1 MELRTE
7 YTIRTDN
14 TICVK
19 HYHGNRDDDTFTMTE
34 TIIFADGGKILSVID
49 NVTTKLE
56 MIVTLYGRDM
66 KPFKVHLKKIVIDT
80 SLNIAN
86 QTENFYEFNVYYNY
100 GGIVTTEDTFVSNG
114 PLMKRM
120 YEPVIDSMPIL
131 YVDGLFMDAEMV
143 NETLN

>member
-7 YTIRTDN
+7 YAVRPDN

-34 TIIFADGGKILSVID
+34 TIIFADGGKVLSVID
-49 NVTTKLE
+49 NLTTKLE
-56 MIVTLYGRDM
+56 MVVTLYGRDM
-66 KPFKVHLKKIVIDT
+66 KPYKVHLKKIVIDIDT
-80 SLNIAN
+80 GI
-86 QTENFYEFNVYYNY
+86 QTEIFYEFNVYYNY

-114 PLMKRM
+114 PLMRRT

-131 YVDGLFMDAEMV
+131 YIDGVFMDAILV
-143 NETLN
+143 NETPI

>member
-7 YTIRTDN
+7 YAIRTDN

-34 TIIFADGGKILSVID
+34 TIIYANGGKVLSVID

-56 MIVTLYGRDM
+56 MIVTRYGRNM
-66 KPFKVHLKKIVIDT
+66 KPMKVHLKKNLID
-80 SLNIAN
+80 SVN

-114 PLMKRM
+114 PLMKRT

-131 YVDGLFMDAEMV
+131 YVDGLFFDADMV
-143 NETLN
+143 TETPI

>member
-7 YTIRTDN
+7 YAIRTDN

-34 TIIFADGGKILSVID
+34 TIIFADGGKVLSVID
-49 NVTTKLE
+49 NLTTKLE
-56 MIVTLYGRDM
+56 MVVTLYGRDM
-66 KPFKVHLKKIVIDT
+66 KPYKVHLKKIVIDIDT
-80 SLNIAN
+80 GI
-86 QTENFYEFNVYYNY
+86 QTEIFYEFNVYYNY

-120 YEPVIDSMPIL
+120 YEPVINTMPII

-143 NETLN
+143 NETPI

>member
-7 YTIRTDN
+7 YAVRPDN
-14 TICVK
+14 TISVK
-19 HYHGNRDDDTFTMTE
+19 HYHGNHEDDTFTMTE
-34 TIIFADGGKILSVID
+34 TIIFANGGKVLSVID

-56 MIVTLYGRDM
+56 MIVTRYGRNM
-66 KPFKVHLKKIVIDT
+66 KPMKVHLKKNLID
-80 SLNIAN
+80 SVN

-114 PLMKRM
+114 PLMKRT

-131 YVDGLFMDAEMV
+131 YVDGLFFDADMV
-143 NETLN
+143 NETPI